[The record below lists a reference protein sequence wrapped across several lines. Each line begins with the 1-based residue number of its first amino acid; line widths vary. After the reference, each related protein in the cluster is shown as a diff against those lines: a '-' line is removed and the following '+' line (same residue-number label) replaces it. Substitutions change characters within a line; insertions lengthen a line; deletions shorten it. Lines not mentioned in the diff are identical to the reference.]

1 MPLKCLLTHGTVHT
15 TQTYPIR
22 LEIMAGAS
30 PFQQLLSRLRR
41 TGAPLSFSLLAI
53 EVASFLVFFLTSG
66 GAAGS
71 FYESLAF
78 SPRHAI
84 SQPWTLVTYAF
95 AWPFDAVW
103 LALFV
108 FLALYYFAPSLER
121 GLGTRAFG
129 WFLLG
134 VTVSAP
140 LSLWAATAAL
150 RLDVTLA
157 SAALPVSAVIVG
169 WATRFPEAMVML
181 WFVVPVKGKWLGWF
195 TAVLALFGYGWGN
208 PALGVFAVLTLV
220 LAHFWVKGG
229 ASLPSLGARRTH
241 DEPLS
246 AWERRKQE
254 EAERLRLKEL
264 FERSYREDEGGED
277 QK

>member
-1 MPLKCLLTHGTVHT
+1 MPPKCILTHKTVHT
-15 TQTYPIR
+15 TRKYPIR

-30 PFQQLLSRLRR
+30 PFHQLLSRLRR
-41 TGAPLSFSLLAI
+41 TGAPLSFSLLSL
-53 EVASFLVFFLTSG
+53 EVATFLVFFLTSG
-66 GAAGS
+66 GAAR
-71 FYESLAF
+71 SLFERMAF
-78 SPRHAI
+78 SPQSAT
-84 SQPWTLVTYAF
+84 SQPWSLVTYAF

-108 FLALYYFAPSLER
+108 FLVLYYFAPALER
-121 GLGTRAFG
+121 AMGVRPFG

-140 LSLWAATAAL
+140 LAFWGGSAAL
-150 RLDVTLA
+150 GLDLTLA
-157 SAALPVSAVIVG
+157 SGALPVSAVIVA
-169 WATRFPEAMVML
+169 WATRFPQATVML
-181 WFVVPVKGKWLGWF
+181 WFVIPVKGMWLGWF
-195 TAVLALFGYGWGN
+195 TAVLVLFGYGWGS
-208 PALGVFAVLTLV
+208 PLLGAFAVLPLA

-229 ASLPSLGARRTH
+229 VGLPSFGTRRAK

-246 AWERRKQE
+246 TWERRRRE

-264 FERSYREDEGGED
+264 FERSYRESDEEED

>member
-1 MPLKCLLTHGTVHT
+1 MPPKCLLTHKTVHT
-15 TQTYPIR
+15 TQKYPIR
-22 LEIMAGAS
+22 LENMAGAS

-53 EVASFLVFFLTSG
+53 EVAAFLVFFLTSG
-66 GAAGS
+66 AAAGS
-71 FYESLAF
+71 IFESLAF
-78 SPRHAI
+78 SPRNAT

-95 AWPFDAVW
+95 AWPFDAIW
-103 LALFV
+103 LALYV

-140 LSLWAATAAL
+140 LSFWAATAVFGVDIVL
-150 RLDVTLA
+150 R
-157 SAALPVSAVIVG
+157 SAAIPVSAVIVG

-195 TAVLALFGYGWGN
+195 TAVLVLFGYGWGN
-208 PALGVFAVLTLV
+208 PALGVFALLPLA
-220 LAHFWVKGG
+220 LAHFWVRGG
-229 ASLPSLGARRTH
+229 ASLPSLGARRTQ
-241 DEPLS
+241 DESLS

-264 FERSYREDEGGED
+264 FERSYREDDGGED